1 MLRMLKYGRDRLL
14 NIIWAVMLVLGIAVF
29 LFTGRADEATASAL
43 GGAASAV
50 ELIITMAGG
59 YALWMGILK
68 IAERSGLVEALSKR
82 VRRIIHYLF
91 SGLSADSPA
100 AGYISL
106 NIIANL
112 LGLGNAATPFGLK
125 AMAAMQKENKTDRAT
140 DAMCMFLIINSAAV
154 QLIPSTVITL
164 RNAAGAAQ
172 PASITVA
179 TLIAT
184 MVSASTGI
192 ITAKILEKRNAA
204 RNIENRYKIKSE
216 RKGML

>member
-1 MLRMLKYGRDRLL
+1 M
-14 NIIWAVMLVLGIAVF
+14 NIVWAIMLVVGILIF
-29 LFTGRADEATASAL
+29 IITGRADIATTSAL
-43 GGAASAV
+43 NGAASAI
-50 ELIITMAGG
+50 ELIISMAGG
-59 YALWMGILK
+59 YALWMGMLK

-82 VRRIIHYLF
+82 VRGIITRLF
-91 SGLSADSPA
+91 RGLSPDSPA

-106 NIIANL
+106 NLIANM

-164 RNAAGAAQ
+164 RNAAGAAD
-172 PASITVA
+172 PAAITIP

-184 MVSASTGI
+184 AVSAATGI
-192 ITAKILEKRNAA
+192 LLAKMMEKRSSIKNVRIRDLDAA
-204 RNIENRYKIKSE
+204 
-216 RKGML
+216 KGGRDKV